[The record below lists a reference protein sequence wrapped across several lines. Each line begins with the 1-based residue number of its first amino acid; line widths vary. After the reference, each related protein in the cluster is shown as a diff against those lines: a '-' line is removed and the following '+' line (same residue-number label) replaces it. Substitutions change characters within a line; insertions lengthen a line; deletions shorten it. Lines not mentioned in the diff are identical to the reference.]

1 MDPDFIAVCTDG
13 KIWVTS
19 DVDQALA
26 IANVSH
32 VYEISP
38 VGRTP
43 VLVATLSGTGSPYTI
58 TSGGSIASS
67 DGKTKVRK

>member
-1 MDPDFIAVCTDG
+1 MDPDYIAVCTDG

-19 DVDQALA
+19 DLDQALA

-43 VLVATLSGTGSPYTI
+43 VLLATITGAGSPYTVTSGAVTI
-58 TSGGSIASS
+58 TSGVHKI
-67 DGKTKVRK
+67 RK

>member
-1 MDPDFIAVCTDG
+1 MNPDFLAVCTDG

-19 DVDQALA
+19 DMDQALA

-38 VGRTP
+38 VGHTP

-58 TSGGSIASS
+58 TSGANIAHPA
-67 DGKTKVRK
+67 GITKIRK